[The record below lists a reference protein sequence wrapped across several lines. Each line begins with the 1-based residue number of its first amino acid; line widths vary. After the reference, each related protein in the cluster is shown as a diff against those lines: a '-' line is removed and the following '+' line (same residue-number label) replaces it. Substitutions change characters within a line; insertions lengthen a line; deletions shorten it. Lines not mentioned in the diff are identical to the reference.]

1 MWKKT
6 PQTTHAQRAKG
17 GRGPRLSCTAWVAGG
32 CRYPAI
38 TAERC
43 EADWITTHYPTGWST
58 WDGPGRRKPD
68 MRPGRAGWCRSPPRA
83 VRTGERSHGR
93 STSTHA
99 SHRTHGGT
107 AGRRT
112 GEWRWR
118 TQRCREDSSS
128 HASSGMINTSTHTIT
143 HMKMPYSYT
152 RQAPLLR
159 FSEFRFTV
167 YVSPSTNRKRDS

>member
-1 MWKKT
+1 MGWPGKAEAG
-6 PQTTHAQRAKG
+6 HASRSSGLVQITAARCANGRAK
-17 GRGPRLSCTAWVAGG
+17 PWAVNLNARLAS
-32 CRYPAI
+32 RM
-38 TAERC
+38 AER
-43 EADWITTHYPTGWST
+43 
-58 WDGPGRRKPD
+58 R
-68 MRPGRAGWCRSPPRA
+68 
-83 VRTGERSHGR
+83 
-93 STSTHA
+93 
-99 SHRTHGGT
+99 
-107 AGRRT
+107 RRT